1 MERIYKEPAID
12 AEGNVDGPELL
23 LEIKRLPNGSFML
36 IRDRLGGPNDRIV
49 LDARALSAID
59 RTRFGNLPGD
69 GAFGGDAP
77 AEAHASLELVPTPEG
92 EAGRRH
98 LRPPAGVPGRRRCRP
113 AAGGNR
119 RGLRREGR

>member
-1 MERIYKEPAID
+1 MESIYKEPAID

-49 LDARALSAID
+49 LDARASAID

-69 GAFGGDAP
+69 GSFGDAP
-77 AEAHASLELVPTPEG
+77 AEAHASLELVPTRSPDIYGFGHTSRVARE
-92 EAGRRH
+92 
-98 LRPPAGVPGRRRCRP
+98 
-113 AAGGNR
+113 
-119 RGLRREGR
+119 RGL